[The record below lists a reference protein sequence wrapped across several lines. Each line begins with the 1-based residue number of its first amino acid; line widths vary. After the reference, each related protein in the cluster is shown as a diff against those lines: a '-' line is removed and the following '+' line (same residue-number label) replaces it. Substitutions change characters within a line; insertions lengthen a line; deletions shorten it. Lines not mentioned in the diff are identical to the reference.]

1 LNGDGTQDYILVTE
15 KSKPQPTDD
24 DTDDKRRLVILT
36 RDLAGKLNLAARN
49 EKIVYCRSCGG
60 SFGDLFDGVEANRNS
75 FTVYNYGES
84 WQRWGDYY

>member
-15 KSKPQPTDD
+15 KSKPQPTND

-60 SFGDLFDGVEANRNS
+60 SFGDLFDGVEVNRNS